1 MDYGWA
7 AGLVCAGFVIGVSVS
22 LGLMVLGAMFAFMKM
37 AREEPAIISKFAND
51 LDARRAD
58 EQG

>member
-37 AREEPAIISKFAND
+37 ANEEPAIHSKFAND

>member
-22 LGLMVLGAMFAFMKM
+22 LGLMTLGAMFAFARM
-37 AREEPAIISKFAND
+37 ANEEAK
-51 LDARRAD
+51 
-58 EQG
+58 

>member
-22 LGLMVLGAMFAFMKM
+22 LGLMVLGAVFAY
-37 AREEPAIISKFAND
+37 ARIGT
-51 LDARRAD
+51 D